1 MYTKWPSVNPSCI
14 SVILPFRDAAATID
28 AALSGLLAQA
38 DAAREVLAI
47 DDGSTDS
54 GALRVRAW
62 AARDARVRLLNN
74 HGKGLISALNVGLA
88 AASGALVARMD
99 ADDICHPERL
109 TRQRAYLQTHADV
122 DLLGCRVQAFAED
135 GALGEGL
142 VRYVA
147 WQNALLTPEDHA
159 HARFIESPLCHPS
172 VVVRRTLI
180 ERIGGYREQDGP
192 EDYELFLRAIDHGAR
207 LAKLPE
213 VLLSWRHHAGRTTF
227 QDSRYRLAAFRAV
240 KAPYLARVIADAR
253 RTRLVLWGAGATGK
267 RLARA
272 LREHGAVCDL
282 FIDID
287 PQKLGQ
293 TAQGAPVADVTA
305 LDAARDL
312 VVVAVATRGA
322 RAVIAPQLA
331 ARGFV
336 EGQNAWFAS

>member
-1 MYTKWPSVNPSCI
+1 MYTKWPRVNPSCI

-38 DAAREVLAI
+38 DAAREVIAI

-54 GALRVRAW
+54 GVLRVQAW
-62 AARDARVRLLNN
+62 AERDARVRLLHN
-74 HGKGLISALNVGLA
+74 HGRGLISALNVGIH
-88 AASGALVARMD
+88 AASGALLARMD

-109 TRQRAYLQTHADV
+109 TRQREYLQAHAEVDV
-122 DLLGCRVQAFAED
+122 LGCQVHAFVD
-135 GALGEGL
+135 GADLGEGL
-142 VRYVA
+142 ERYVA
-147 WQNALLTPEDHA
+147 WQNALLTPQDHA

-172 VVVRRTLI
+172 IVMRRALLD
-180 ERIGGYREQDGP
+180 RIGGYREQAGP
-192 EDYELFLRAIDHGAR
+192 EDYELFLRAVAQGAR

-213 VLLSWRHHAGRTTF
+213 VLLSWRHHAGRATF
-227 QDSRYRLAAFRAV
+227 RDARYALSGFREV
-240 KAPYLARVIADAR
+240 KAPHLARVITDAGR
-253 RTRLVLWGAGATGK
+253 ARLVMWGAGATGK

-287 PQKLGQ
+287 PRKLGQ
-293 TAQGAPVADVTA
+293 TAQGAPVADVSA

-312 VVVAVATRGA
+312 VIVAVATRGA
-322 RAVIAPQLA
+322 RALIAPQLL

-336 EGQNAWFAS
+336 EGESAWFAS